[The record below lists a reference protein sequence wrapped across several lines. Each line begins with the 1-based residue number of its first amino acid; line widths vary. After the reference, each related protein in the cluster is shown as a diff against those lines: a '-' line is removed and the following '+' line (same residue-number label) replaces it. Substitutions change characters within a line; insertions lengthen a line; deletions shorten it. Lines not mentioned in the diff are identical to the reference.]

1 MLHSMVDICMWTR
14 SSSLHTVCI
23 TGARSVHLRLLLESR
38 SCFSSFSWKWET
50 AEISASCNTKHI
62 DHTRHDM
69 NNNRYGL
76 PIIKANSAN
85 QCTTNIL
92 CHKRCPYQLPW
103 NEVSCINVN
112 AKINKII
119 VQFTMVKSLGAY
131 TLLGRAKS
139 LGRYALSGRANSLS
153 KCALLWRAKSFSKYA
168 LMGKAK
174 TSKTKSLG

>member
-14 SSSLHTVCI
+14 ASSLHTVCI

-92 CHKRCPYQLPW
+92 CHKRCLHQLPW

-112 AKINKII
+112 AKIRI
-119 VQFTMVKSLGAY
+119 KSLCNSPWLKAWVHIHCWGELKAWVDMHC
-131 TLLGRAKS
+131 LGELTAWVNVHCCGELK
-139 LGRYALSGRANSLS
+139 ALVN
-153 KCALLWRAKSFSKYA
+153 
-168 LMGKAK
+168 MH
-174 TSKTKSLG
+174 